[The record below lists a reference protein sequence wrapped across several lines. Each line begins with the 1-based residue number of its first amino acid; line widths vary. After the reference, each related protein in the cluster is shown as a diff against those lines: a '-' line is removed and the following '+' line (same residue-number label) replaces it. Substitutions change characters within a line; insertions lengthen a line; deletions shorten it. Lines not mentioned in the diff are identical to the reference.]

1 MTIRKTIDLIET
13 ASATE
18 GVGGMTHKYNRF
30 CLRLSDGKTFNETF
44 QISGEQV
51 ASQTG
56 SAGREI
62 DFLRLLNKWNR
73 EGQMSGEMFYC
84 YTAIPL

>member
-1 MTIRKTIDLIET
+1 MTIRKTIDLIEN
-13 ASATE
+13 ASE
-18 GVGGMTHKYNRF
+18 DGEVRGGMTHKYNRF
-30 CLRLSDGKTFNETF
+30 CLRLSDGKTFNEVN

-73 EGQMSGEMFYC
+73 EGQMSGDMFYC
-84 YTAIPL
+84 YTAL